1 MQATA
6 RFQGS
11 AITSMLSLFADAAT
25 EPTPAQPTAF
35 DPLTVMFT
43 SVAAAMAWRDSLTNT
58 QLTYLAAID
67 KFIANLE
74 PGVTITI
81 ANIVK
86 PENTVQFY
94 RCLSYIII
102 GCNLFGALS
111 FNTDFSK
118 LKLNNLSTTPS
129 LSFKERGQGVSS

>member
-102 GCNLFGALS
+102 GCNLYGALS

-118 LKLNNLSTTPS
+118 LKLNSMNH
-129 LSFKERGQGVSS
+129 K

>member
-1 MQATA
+1 MQAQTTLQPNPPIA
-6 RFQGS
+6 
-11 AITSMLSLFADAAT
+11 MLSLFADT
-25 EPTPAQPTAF
+25 EFAPPPPKPAVF
-35 DPLTVMFT
+35 NPLSVMFN
-43 SVAAAMAWRDSLTNT
+43 SIAEAMAWRDSLTDT

-81 ANIVK
+81 ENIVK

-102 GCNLFGALS
+102 GCNLYGALS

-118 LKLNNLSTTPS
+118 LKLNSMNH
-129 LSFKERGQGVSS
+129 K